1 VVGAAHLFAGVVL
14 VDRRGWILLQER
26 DEFPVIDPEKWGP
39 PGGHL
44 EPGEDPAAGA
54 ARELLEETGVR
65 LDPDELRLWR
75 VVEVFHE
82 AYGSDD
88 RMYVFAASVDLT
100 DADIVCGE
108 GRRIVFVEPA
118 AARELDLTASASV
131 SVPGFLDS
139 PLYASMTG

>member
-1 VVGAAHLFAGVVL
+1 MRQFAGVIL
-14 VDRRGWILLQER
+14 VDRRGRLLLQER

-44 EPGEDPAAGA
+44 EDGEDPAEGA

-65 LDPDELRLWR
+65 LDPAGLRLWR
-75 VVEVFHE
+75 TIDVFHE
-82 AYGSDD
+82 AYGSNDQ
-88 RMYVFAASVDLT
+88 MHVFAAAVDLT
-100 DADIVCGE
+100 DGDIACGE

-118 AARELDLTASASV
+118 TARGLDLTASASI

-139 PLYASMTG
+139 ELYASMSG

>member
-1 VVGAAHLFAGVVL
+1 LKLFAGVLL
-14 VDRRGWILLQER
+14 VDRRGWLLLQER

-44 EPGEDPAAGA
+44 EPGEDPAEGA
-54 ARELLEETGVR
+54 ARELHEETTVR
-65 LDPDELRLWR
+65 LDPTALTLWR
-75 VVEVFHE
+75 AIEVFHE
-82 AYGSDD
+82 AYDSDD
-88 RMYVFAASVDLT
+88 RMYVFAAAVDLT
-100 DADIVCGE
+100 DADIVCRE

-118 AARELDLTASASV
+118 AARALDLTASASI

>member
-1 VVGAAHLFAGVVL
+1 MIL
-14 VDRRGWILLQER
+14 VDRRGWLLLQER

-44 EPGEDPAAGA
+44 EPGEDPAEGA

-65 LDPDELRLWR
+65 VDAADLRLWQ
-75 VVEVFHE
+75 VIDVHHE

-88 RMYVFAASVDLT
+88 LMHVFAAPADLT
-100 DADIVCGE
+100 DDDIVCGE
-108 GRRIVFVEPA
+108 GRRIVFVAPEQ
-118 AARELDLTASASV
+118 ARTLDLTASASI

>member
-1 VVGAAHLFAGVVL
+1 MTRLFAGVIL

-44 EPGEDPAAGA
+44 ESGEDPVAGA
-54 ARELLEETGVR
+54 ARELFEETGVR
-65 LDPDELRLWR
+65 LGAADLRLWDAI
-75 VVEVFHE
+75 EVFHE

-88 RMYVFAASVDLT
+88 LMHVFAAPVDLT

-108 GRRIVFVEPA
+108 GRRIVFVEPS
-118 AARELDLTASASV
+118 AARALDLTASASI

-139 PLYASMTG
+139 PLYTSMTA